1 MNFKIKFIISVLL
14 TLITFIIF
22 KNRLSE
28 SEMKLLIYMLLEI
41 IMFVSRDKG

>member
-1 MNFKIKFIISVLL
+1 MDFKTKFYISVML
-14 TLITFIIF
+14 TLIIFIVL

-28 SEMKLLIYMLLEI
+28 SEMKMLIYMLIEI